1 MPAPSPAP
9 TATTYT
15 YAYPR
20 VSTVRQ
26 SLLRQQADID
36 AYRDEQGNPI
46 PEKRRFSEKISGA
59 RMDRPQLN
67 ALLDQ
72 ARPGDRIVVSSLDR
86 LGRTAM
92 QTLQTI
98 ERLEQEGVTVVS
110 LKPGE
115 NFEGHTG
122 RLVRGIM
129 ALVAEWER
137 INTAERAADARAA
150 REARGLAQPRSKGVL
165 KPDAIADVRRRHA
178 AGDTKVKIAKD
189 TGLSRSSVYRALQE
203 SA

>member
-1 MPAPSPAP
+1 MVNNGSSAP
-9 TATTYT
+9 TGYVF
-15 YAYPR
+15 AYSR
-20 VSTVRQ
+20 VSSVKQNYDRQ
-26 SLLRQQADID
+26 IADID
-36 AYRDEQGNPI
+36 GYRDERGNSI
-46 PEKRRFSEKISGA
+46 PEKRRFAEKISGA

-98 ERLEQEGVTVVS
+98 ERLEQQDITVVS

-122 RLVRGIM
+122 KLIRGIM
-129 ALVAEWER
+129 PLVAEWEL

-150 REARGLAQPRSKGVL
+150 REARGVEQQRSKNVL
-165 KPDAIADVRRRHA
+165 KPEKVAEVRRLHA
-178 AGDTKVKIAKD
+178 TGATKVKIARD
-189 TGLSRSSVYRALQE
+189 LGLSRSSVYRALQD
-203 SA
+203 A

>member
-1 MPAPSPAP
+1 MSNPGSQVAP
-9 TATTYT
+9 TTYT
-15 YAYPR
+15 YAYLR
-20 VSTVRQ
+20 VSSVRQ

-36 AYRDEQGNPI
+36 AYRDEQGNLI

-122 RLVRGIM
+122 RLIRGIM

-150 REARGLAQPRSKGVL
+150 REARGLAQSRSKGVL
-165 KPDAIADVRRRHA
+165 KPEKIIEVQRLHSQ
-178 AGDTKVKIAKD
+178 GVTKVDIGKRL
-189 TGLSRSSVYRALQE
+189 GLSRSSVYRALQE